1 MAYAIGVAR
10 TAAFLNFFKEQ
21 KLFTWTTNLFLTGNT
36 TNNKENKSSLLYV
49 NHQITKLSPKFTFK
63 FLLIV
68 FETLK

>member
-21 KLFTWTTNLFLTGNT
+21 KILTWRTNLFLTGKT
-36 TNNKENKSSLLYV
+36 TNNKEKKSSLLYV
-49 NHQITKLSPKFTFK
+49 NHQITKLSPKFK